1 LVLDGRLDHRT
12 RCREEEEVAKEKATK
27 GQTMVVG
34 EKVSHR
40 AVCEYLL
47 TSSGCGDLS
56 SLSDEEIHRA
66 MVAFGQKNPGN
77 PAVVWLGYSPRDG
90 RRAAEWARVSE
101 IDVRQFFSRGLNSEW
116 KAVLELVQGNLF
128 RFVTE
133 CQDTY
138 KGEYDPGRILL
149 PALSLIIGVVHPGR
163 GDEIELVDGSHRL
176 ANMILNGAQRVMGYI
191 GRY

>member
-1 LVLDGRLDHRT
+1 MSN
-12 RCREEEEVAKEKATK
+12 
-27 GQTMVVG
+27 MVVG

-40 AVCEYLL
+40 TVCEYLL
-47 TSSGCGDLS
+47 LSSVHVDPY

-66 MVAFGQKNPGN
+66 MVAFDQKNPGN
-77 PAVVWLGYSPRDG
+77 PAVVWLGYSLRDG
-90 RRAAEWARVSE
+90 RRATEWARVSE
-101 IDVRQFFSRGLNSEW
+101 IDVRQIFSTGLNSEW
-116 KAVLELVQGNLF
+116 NAVLESVQGNLF

-138 KGEYDPGRILL
+138 KGEYDPGRTLL
-149 PALSLIIGVVHPGR
+149 PALALFIGIVHPGR

-176 ANMILNGAQRVMGYI
+176 ASMILNGAQRVMGYI